1 MNDSKQ
7 ILSIENNNDNYKWND
22 SKGNMVFYNFNS
34 NQNFPIS
41 INYRNT
47 DTYKKNN
54 IPEVKIVNEN
64 DLEEYKNKQ
73 NFTIN
78 EFNELLKKK
87 RNLYTSF
94 QKKKKKNKNEDNKN
108 EPNVSESINSNLSSA
123 YFPITNESTNELNDP
138 NETIENLIYQFKIS
152 NDEQNTDGLMK
163 KLISLKKKLHKEKL
177 EKFYI
182 YISNYLK
189 EKIEDVREWI
199 SLEEKLI
206 KIENINHCICKDLQ
220 KYIKIY
226 QSGKFQLENISSK
239 DFLRVHFI
247 GSLRVK
253 INDFKS
259 TLKSYK

>member
-7 ILSIENNNDNYKWND
+7 IFSIENNNDNYKWND

-87 RNLYTSF
+87 RNLYPSF
-94 QKKKKKNKNEDNKN
+94 QKEQKKNKNEDNKN

-163 KLISLKKKLHKEKL
+163 KLISLLQLYYKL
-177 EKFYI
+177 
-182 YISNYLK
+182 
-189 EKIEDVREWI
+189 
-199 SLEEKLI
+199 
-206 KIENINHCICKDLQ
+206 
-220 KYIKIY
+220 
-226 QSGKFQLENISSK
+226 
-239 DFLRVHFI
+239 
-247 GSLRVK
+247 
-253 INDFKS
+253 
-259 TLKSYK
+259 

>member
-87 RNLYTSF
+87 RNLYPSF
-94 QKKKKKNKNEDNKN
+94 QK
-108 EPNVSESINSNLSSA
+108 
-123 YFPITNESTNELNDP
+123 
-138 NETIENLIYQFKIS
+138 
-152 NDEQNTDGLMK
+152 
-163 KLISLKKKLHKEKL
+163 
-177 EKFYI
+177 
-182 YISNYLK
+182 
-189 EKIEDVREWI
+189 
-199 SLEEKLI
+199 
-206 KIENINHCICKDLQ
+206 
-220 KYIKIY
+220 
-226 QSGKFQLENISSK
+226 
-239 DFLRVHFI
+239 
-247 GSLRVK
+247 
-253 INDFKS
+253 
-259 TLKSYK
+259 